1 MTQTA
6 RLELHQPVRVEL
18 LGGFD
23 VSHDGQP
30 ISLPLSA
37 QRVLALLALHD
48 RPLLRAFVAGV
59 LWLDSPE
66 ERAAASLRSVLWR
79 LRLPGRD
86 LVEAGRAHVGLAPEV
101 WVDVRDARAFARG
114 VLSRDVER
122 DALVERWEARLGGDL
137 LPHWYDDWVL
147 MERERFRELRL
158 HALESLCDQLLEA
171 RDPAHAMEAALAAIS
186 ADPLRESAHRALI
199 RVHLSEGN
207 HSDALRVYRR
217 YRRLLHEELG
227 VEPSD
232 QLRGLLPTAV
242 PPD

>member
-1 MTQTA
+1 MSQTA
-6 RLELHQPVRVEL
+6 RVALHQPVRVEL

-23 VSHDGQP
+23 VSRDGQRIP
-30 ISLPLSA
+30 LPLSA

-79 LRLPGRD
+79 LQLPGRD
-86 LVEAGRAHVGLAPEV
+86 LVEAGRAHVGLAREV

-114 VLSRDVER
+114 VLSHDVER
-122 DALVERWEARLGGDL
+122 DNLMEWEARLGGDL

-158 HALESLCDQLLEA
+158 HALESLCDQLLEVG
-171 RDPAHAMEAALAAIS
+171 DPAQAMEAALAAIS

-217 YRRLLHEELG
+217 YRRLLQEELG
-227 VEPSD
+227 VEPSE
-232 QLRGLLPTAV
+232 QLRGLLPTAL
-242 PPD
+242 PPE